1 VTKFFSNRPVL
12 AQYLVCSG
20 LILIACLINA
30 VSVLFDIER
39 VHSHLAAW
47 KPYCWELSSWFGW
60 AVTLALLLPADDRL
74 AARKLAL
81 PLRLFLYLPIG
92 LACSVLHVALMVG
105 LRVPVHA
112 LAGET
117 YDFGPLVPTFFY
129 EFRKD
134 LLTLILAFGIAA
146 LWRKG
151 VQRHAAP
158 ELHLAV
164 PSAEPS
170 FLVPGKDGDVLVR
183 AGEIDW
189 IEAQGNYVALHV
201 GGQEKL
207 LRQTMKEIEARL
219 ADKAFIRT
227 HRSALVNMRK
237 VKAITRGEL
246 GEIRVEFETRDSAPL
261 SSSRRAEVMKALE
274 AH

>member
-1 VTKFFSNRPVL
+1 VL
-12 AQYLVCSG
+12 AQYLICSG
-20 LILIACLINA
+20 LILIACLVNA
-30 VSVLFDIER
+30 VSILFDVER

-60 AVTLALLLPADDRL
+60 AVTFGLLLPTDDWL
-74 AARKLAL
+74 AARKLPL

-105 LRVPVHA
+105 LRIPAHA

-117 YDFGPLVPTFFY
+117 YDFGPLVPTYLY

-146 LWRKG
+146 LWRKSL
-151 VQRHAAP
+151 QRHEAP
-158 ELHLAV
+158 ELPV
-164 PSAEPS
+164 TPPGAEPI
-170 FLVPGKDGDVLVR
+170 FLVPGKDGEVLVR

-201 GGQEKL
+201 SGQEKL

-219 ADKAFIRT
+219 ADMAFIRT

-246 GEIRVEFETRDSAPL
+246 GEIRVEFDNRRSAPL
-261 SSSRRAEVMKALE
+261 SASRRAEVIKALE
-274 AH
+274 SH